1 LPKKEKFVEMAEA
14 STGDESIPAQE
25 PDTQARPALAADDSG
40 SPDRRTPLVLLHG
53 LTFDRTLWKPALAEL
68 RRIDPGRRV
77 LALDLP
83 GHGESPG
90 WPSYDIE
97 SVADGVHR
105 AVEQTQLQSP
115 VVVGHSI
122 SAVIAT
128 VYAARYP
135 TRGVVNVDQ
144 SLQVAP
150 FAGLVR
156 SLADKL
162 RGPDFP
168 AVWEMFAASMQIE
181 QLSENAQRLV
191 RSTCQP
197 RQELVLGY
205 WRELLD
211 RPIDELADLAA
222 AALTA
227 VQAAGV
233 PYLVVAGNA
242 LEPGYQQWLTEM
254 LPQVKITV
262 WPGSGH
268 FPHLA
273 HPDRFAE
280 CLAATSRSTVET
292 PSDARS
298 TTATA

>member
-1 LPKKEKFVEMAEA
+1 MNVEKM
-14 STGDESIPAQE
+14 GDGTVPAQALD
-25 PDTQARPALAADDSG
+25 PQALPALAGDDSG
-40 SPDRRTPLVLLHG
+40 SPDFRAPLVLLHG
-53 LTFDRTLWKPALAEL
+53 LTFDRRLWNPVLSEL
-68 RRIDPGRRV
+68 HQVDPGRRV
-77 LALDLP
+77 LTLDLP
-83 GHGESPG
+83 GHGASPG
-90 WPSYDIE
+90 WSSYDIE

-105 AVEQTQLQSP
+105 AVEQAQLESP

-128 VYAARYP
+128 IYAARYP

-150 FAGLVR
+150 FANLVR

-162 RGPDFP
+162 HGPDFP

-181 QLSENAQRLV
+181 RLPESAQELV

-205 WRELLD
+205 WQQLLD
-211 RPIDELADLAA
+211 RPIDELVDLAA

-227 VQAAGV
+227 VRNAGL
-233 PYLVVAGNA
+233 PYLVVAGNP
-242 LEPGYQQWLTEM
+242 LEQHYQQWLNEV
-254 LPQVKITV
+254 LPQVEIDV

-268 FPHLA
+268 FPQLA
-273 HPDRFAE
+273 HPDRFAA
-280 CLAATSRSTVET
+280 CLTTTSGWTVET
-292 PSDARS
+292 PSR
-298 TTATA
+298 TPLATSER

>member
-1 LPKKEKFVEMAEA
+1 MDLA
-14 STGDESIPAQE
+14 STGDETIPAQK
-25 PDTQARPALAADDSG
+25 PDTQARPPLAGDDSG
-40 SPDRRTPLVLLHG
+40 SPNRRPPIVLLHG
-53 LTFDRTLWKPALAEL
+53 LTFDRSLWNPALAEL

-105 AVEQTQLQSP
+105 AVEQAQLQSP

-128 VYAARYP
+128 LYAARYP

-150 FAGLVR
+150 FASLVR

-162 RGPDFP
+162 RGPEFP
-168 AVWEMFAASMQIE
+168 AVWEKFAASMQIE
-181 QLSENAQRLV
+181 RLPESAQDLL

-205 WRELLD
+205 WRELLE
-211 RPIDELADLAA
+211 RPIDELVDLAA
-222 AALTA
+222 ASLTA
-227 VQAAGV
+227 VRDAGV

-242 LEPGYQQWLTEM
+242 LESGYQQWLTEM
-254 LPQVKITV
+254 LPQVKIAV

-280 CLAATSRSTVET
+280 SLAATSRSTVET